1 MFTFIT
7 VSFSLLIVFL
17 SGWTI
22 TTYFVKEDSQQIIKK
37 ELKNLYNI
45 FKMFFISIKNLIEIL
60 GRNSFSSYSSETIT
74 TETTTAE
81 SRESEKDPLSL
92 FKPVKEVESSS
103 SSLDVQLEEDKDIAL
118 SSFSPKVIEVIE
130 EEEDKVA

>member
-1 MFTFIT
+1 MFTFVT

-22 TTYFVKEDSQQIIKK
+22 TTYFVKEDSQQVIKK

-45 FKMFFISIKNLIEIL
+45 CKMFFISIKNLIEIL
-60 GRNSFSSYSSETIT
+60 GRNSFSSYSSEIIT
-74 TETTTAE
+74 SETTTAE
-81 SRESEKDPLSL
+81 ARELEEDPLSL
-92 FKPVKEVESSS
+92 FKPVKEVESSL
-103 SSLDVQLEEDKDIAL
+103 SLDVQLEEDKDIAL

>member
-1 MFTFIT
+1 MFPFIT
-7 VSFSLLIVFL
+7 FSFSLLIVFL

-22 TTYFVKEDSQQIIKK
+22 TTYFVKEDSQQVIHK

-74 TETTTAE
+74 TETTTAG
-81 SRESEKDPLSL
+81 SGESEEHPLNL
-92 FKPVKEVESSS
+92 CKPVKEVESSS
-103 SSLDVQLEEDKDIAL
+103 SLDIQLEEDKDIAL

>member
-1 MFTFIT
+1 MFTFVT

-22 TTYFVKEDSQQIIKK
+22 TTYFVKEDSQQVIHK

-74 TETTTAE
+74 TETTTAG
-81 SRESEKDPLSL
+81 SGESEEHPLNL
-92 FKPVKEVESSS
+92 CKPVKEVESSS
-103 SSLDVQLEEDKDIAL
+103 SLDIQLEEDKDIAL

>member
-1 MFTFIT
+1 MFTFVT

-22 TTYFVKEDSQQIIKK
+22 TTNFVKEDSQQVIHK

-74 TETTTAE
+74 TETTTAG
-81 SRESEKDPLSL
+81 SGESEEHPLNL
-92 FKPVKEVESSS
+92 CKPVKEVESSS
-103 SSLDVQLEEDKDIAL
+103 SLDIQLEEDKDIAL

>member
-22 TTYFVKEDSQQIIKK
+22 TTYFVKEDSQQVIKK

-45 FKMFFISIKNLIEIL
+45 FKMFFLSIKNLIEIL

-81 SRESEKDPLSL
+81 SRESEKDPLSF
-92 FKPVKEVESSS
+92 FKPVKEVQSS

>member
-1 MFTFIT
+1 MFTFVT

-22 TTYFVKEDSQQIIKK
+22 TTYFVKEDSQQVIKK
-37 ELKNLYNI
+37 ELKNLYHVS
-45 FKMFFISIKNLIEIL
+45 KMFFISIKSLIEIL
-60 GRNSFSSYSSETIT
+60 GRNSFSLTSSETNA

-81 SRESEKDPLSL
+81 SSSSEEPPLSL

-103 SSLDVQLEEDKDIAL
+103 LDVQLEEDQDIAL